1 VGAFVYFCNMIIS
14 SVSDLKLVARS
25 ATNRIVFYDS
35 NDRPIVGIKVTD
47 QVQVSYTD
55 SQLVII
61 NNADQVYRFTIY
73 ALYDIDGK
81 GFTPIDNDSYSI
93 EDYQQKLQEAF
104 EWLQTVVLVSCCDGG
119 DSPLELRFYP
129 DLASFPVPGT
139 SGLLYIDE
147 GANTIYRWDAPNY
160 VMLGGGG
167 GGLEQATASGTDT
180 YTATIT
186 GVASYADGDAYLIR
200 FTNGNTTGCTLNING
215 LGARTLYRNNDGA
228 LIGGD
233 IVSGAEMLCI
243 YNTVINGFQ
252 VIGTAPNTLLAYVT
266 NDDSVTITKGQ
277 VVYAFGGQGDRMTVK
292 RAANT
297 ADSTSAQTVGL
308 VLSTSIAAN
317 QKGLIMMQGLLD
329 GLSILPTATYS
340 DGDPIYLG
348 ATPGSITKVKPYAP
362 NHLVYLGVVTTANNG
377 SAGRMYVK
385 VQNGYEL
392 DELHNVQA
400 QTPAY
405 KDTLWYDNTVSPPQW
420 KTASLA
426 TILGYTPVPDT
437 RNITINGTTQD
448 LSADRTWTV
457 GNVDLS
463 VLSATTANQRENDW
477 TPAGWPGSVIKV
489 IDITSTHTQNVLF
502 LSGLTN
508 GVTGRIVIIRNVS
521 SNNLIVLENNCPL
534 SSAGNRFAFT
544 ALGTAVFLLPGRSCT
559 VMHDGSF
566 WRQIENYANPYLAD
580 LCDEFLSLNPNTTAP
595 LSSQHYA
602 FFGAGAGAGVRQQ
615 SDGATFGGAEM
626 LTGTT
631 AGGSNRS
638 GMGMRGAGPYFGS
651 AANRIAVL
659 INKIDPINTP
669 TAAQDFCFLAGFD
682 TNALATPTSN
692 VRLGYFWRLPQ
703 TVEPTNTGFW
713 QNLTVNTS
721 GSLVSVVNSPIAY
734 STSSIYTAIY
744 LSDTDNGGSAT
755 YLYSTNGVEWVFS
768 SKFAHTASG
777 GYSGAPGMYI
787 LKNAGTTSV
796 SVRMDHSA
804 LIYNT
809 NR

>member
-1 VGAFVYFCNMIIS
+1 MIIS

-25 ATNRIVFYDS
+25 ATNRVVFYDS
-35 NDRPIVGIKVTD
+35 SDRPIVGIKITD
-47 QVQVSYTD
+47 QVQVNYTD
-55 SQLVII
+55 NQLII
-61 NNADQVYRFTIY
+61 VNNQNEIYRFTIY

-81 GFTPIDNDSYSI
+81 GFTPIDNNSYTI

-119 DSPLELRFYP
+119 ANPLELRFYP
-129 DLASFPVPGT
+129 NFAAFPTPGT

-147 GANTIYRWDAPNY
+147 AANTIYRWDAPNY

-180 YTATIT
+180 YTATIA

-200 FTNGNTTGCTLNING
+200 FTNGNTTGCTLDING

-266 NDDSVTITKGQ
+266 NADSVTITKGQ

-348 ATPGSITKVKPYAP
+348 STPGSITKVKPYAP

-400 QTPAY
+400 QTPSF

-457 GNVDLS
+457 TTPDLTVLS
-463 VLSATTANQRENDW
+463 VSTANQREDNW
-477 TPAGWPGSVIKV
+477 APTGWPGTDIVKV
-489 IDITSTHTQNVLF
+489 IDITPTNADKVLII
-502 LSGLTN
+502 SGLSN
-508 GVTGRIVIIRNVS
+508 PAAGRIITLRNSGANQLII
-521 SNNLIVLENNCPL
+521 LEQRG
-534 SSAGNRFAFT
+534 SGSIAANRFNFT
-544 ALGTAVFLLPGRSCT
+544 GNGAYFLLPERSVT
-559 VMHDGSF
+559 LLYDGTYWNQLSSTGIYGGFDSF
-566 WRQIENYANPYLAD
+566 DDFTSITPNYATTSSNMYHFLLSGTGSGVRSDGISGFYGTIAISTGTTTTGNVRGSVDFRRGAGYLGGTTSRPAVVLNKVFTPVLPAVGNDYYFQCGLNGATPTATAGTAGFGFNWQVPTIASGVTNWQTINSNTIGTIVNTTTSGLALTTSAFVWLGIFLTGVHGEAVYFYSTNGSDYIVDNRFLRTSGNYLAT
-580 LCDEFLSLNPNTTAP
+580 PYIGIVKT
-595 LSSQHYA
+595 
-602 FFGAGAGAGVRQQ
+602 
-615 SDGATFGGAEM
+615 
-626 LTGTT
+626 TGTT
-631 AGGSNRS
+631 ARDVQVDFS
-638 GMGMRGAGPYFGS
+638 GVSF
-651 AANRIAVL
+651 N
-659 INKIDPINTP
+659 NT
-669 TAAQDFCFLAGFD
+669 
-682 TNALATPTSN
+682 
-692 VRLGYFWRLPQ
+692 VR
-703 TVEPTNTGFW
+703 
-713 QNLTVNTS
+713 
-721 GSLVSVVNSPIAY
+721 
-734 STSSIYTAIY
+734 
-744 LSDTDNGGSAT
+744 
-755 YLYSTNGVEWVFS
+755 
-768 SKFAHTASG
+768 
-777 GYSGAPGMYI
+777 
-787 LKNAGTTSV
+787 
-796 SVRMDHSA
+796 
-804 LIYNT
+804 
-809 NR
+809 